1 MSDTDLLALGLTLK
15 LAAGVTLVLIALSLP
30 VSFFLAHW
38 QSRWKLLAEA
48 VTTLPLVLPPT
59 VLGYYLLVA
68 FSPDQFLGSS
78 FQFLFDQQLA
88 FSFAGIFL
96 ASLIYSLPFAL
107 RPLQAAFEQQGRGL
121 IETSALLGMS
131 PVQTF
136 TRVLLPNISPALLS
150 AASLTFAH
158 TLGEFGV
165 ILMIGGNIPGETQVL
180 SVALFE
186 HVETLQYQQA
196 NQLALTMLGISLVVV
211 VFSQWLGKRHA

>member
-1 MSDTDLLALGLTLK
+1 MNEGDLLALTLTLK

-30 VSFFLAHW
+30 AGFMLAHW
-38 QSRWKLLAEA
+38 QSRWKLLVEA
-48 VTTLPLVLPPT
+48 ITTLPLVLPPT

-68 FSPDQFLGSS
+68 FSPDQALGQAFLGI
-78 FQFLFDQQLA
+78 FDRQLA
-88 FSFAGIFL
+88 FSFEGIFL

-107 RPLQAAFEQQGRGL
+107 RPLQAAFEQQGRAL
-121 IETSALLGMS
+121 QESAALLGVS
-131 PVQTF
+131 PFSTF
-136 TRVLLPNISPALLS
+136 VRVLLPNISPALLS

-158 TLGEFGV
+158 TIGEFGV

-196 NQLALTMLGISLVVV
+196 NQLALTMLGISLLVVLM
-211 VFSQWLGKRHA
+211 SQWLGKRHA

>member
-1 MSDTDLLALGLTLK
+1 MSETDLLALGLTLK
-15 LAAGVTLVLIALSLP
+15 LATGVTLVLIALSLP
-30 VSFFLAHW
+30 LSFFLAHW

-48 VTTLPLVLPPT
+48 LTTLPLVLPPT

-68 FSPDQFLGSS
+68 FAPDQFLGQS
-78 FQFLFDQQLA
+78 FHFLFDQQLA
-88 FSFAGIFL
+88 FSFAGIFI

-121 IETSALLGMS
+121 METSALLGMN
-131 PVQTF
+131 PTQTF
-136 TRVLLPNISPALLS
+136 FRVLLPNISPALLS

-158 TLGEFGV
+158 TMGEFGV

-196 NQLALTMLGISLVVV
+196 NQLALTMLGLSLLVVI
-211 VFSQWLGKRHA
+211 FSQWLGKRHA

>member
-1 MSDTDLLALGLTLK
+1 MSEGDILALGLTLK
-15 LAAGVTLVLIALSLP
+15 LAAGVTLVLMLFSLP
-30 VSFFLAHW
+30 VGFFLAHW

-68 FSPDQFLGSS
+68 FSPDQALGQA
-78 FQFLFDQQLA
+78 FAGLFDRQLA
-88 FSFAGIFL
+88 FSFEGIFL

-107 RPLQAAFEQQGRGL
+107 RPLQAAFEQQGRAL
-121 IETSALLGMS
+121 IESAALLGMS
-131 PVQTF
+131 PLKAF
-136 TRVLLPNISPALLS
+136 TQVLLPNISPALLS

-158 TLGEFGV
+158 TIGEFGV

-196 NQLALTMLGISLVVV
+196 NQLALTMLGIALVVV
-211 VFSQWLGKRHA
+211 LISQWLGKRHA